1 MDSMLAFARGPLFRF
16 SLAIMLLGLARIL
29 ILDLW
34 SAFEA
39 YRRAGDRILPWRVM
53 IGRSLGWLVPIKR
66 VFSNRPIYS
75 IFSILFHIGLIIVP
89 IFLFAHIELW
99 KSAVGISWPALPY
112 KWALWL
118 TVTTII
124 CALALLIG
132 RTISRTSS
140 FLSRKQDFLWPVILL
155 IPFVTGFFCAHV
167 NISPAVYRLLML
179 IHVFSADLIFLLIPF
194 TKIAHCVIMP
204 LSQFIATLAWKF
216 PPDTDEKICVTL
228 NKKGDPV

>member
-1 MDSMLAFARGPLFRF
+1 MDALLEFAGGPLFRF

-39 YRRAGDRILPWRVM
+39 YRRAGDKVLPWGV
-53 IGRSLGWLVPIKR
+53 IISRSLEWLIPVRR
-66 VFSNRPIYS
+66 VFNNRPIYS
-75 IFSILFHIGLIIVP
+75 VLSILFHIGLLIVP

-99 KSAVGISWPALPY
+99 KGAVGIAWPALPY
-112 KWALWL
+112 DWALWL
-118 TVTTII
+118 TVMTIL

-132 RTISRTSS
+132 RAASRTSS
-140 FLSRKQDFLWPVILL
+140 YLSRKQDYLWPAILL
-155 IPFVTGFFCAHV
+155 IPFITGFFCAHV
-167 NISPAVYRLLML
+167 NITPQVYRLLMF
-179 IHVFSADLIFLLIPF
+179 IHVFSADLIFVLIPF
-194 TKIAHCVIMP
+194 TKIAHCIIMP

-216 PPDTDEKICVTL
+216 PPETDEKICVTL